1 MNSKEIQDRIKQLDK
16 EIDNKI
22 EEKYQLQKKHFELYE
37 LKKIKEKYMNKYY
50 IYRDNC
56 YSCPE
61 KKSEY
66 WNVYYKVIDVNEDG
80 GIKAISLQKDKYGQ
94 ITSEETMI
102 SINRLRLEEI
112 TEREYIRET
121 SKILGVLQ
129 ERFKEEV

>member
-16 EIDNKI
+16 EINDKI
-22 EEKYQLQKKHFELYE
+22 EEKYCLQKKHFELYE

-61 KKSEY
+61 KKSDY
-66 WNVYYKVIDVNEDG
+66 WNVYYKVIDVNENG

-94 ITSEETMI
+94 ITSEEAI
-102 SINRLRLEEI
+102 LSIDMLNLEEI
-112 TEREYIRET
+112 TEKEYLRET
-121 SKILGVLQ
+121 SKILGILQ
-129 ERFKEEV
+129 ERYEEV